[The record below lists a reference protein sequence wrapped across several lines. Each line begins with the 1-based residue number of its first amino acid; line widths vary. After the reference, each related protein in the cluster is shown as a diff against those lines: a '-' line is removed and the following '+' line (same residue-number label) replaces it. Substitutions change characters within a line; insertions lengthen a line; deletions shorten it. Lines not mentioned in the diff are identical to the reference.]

1 MPPMPIFLDEE
12 PMTEGELTRA
22 SDLAGLLS
30 AARRI
35 LQPQKR
41 VVVEVQVDGQ
51 ILTGEQIVQ
60 QHTLRLDEHRVDLFS
75 ASPVS
80 LAIEVLDQ
88 MRLRLAEN
96 AALQKEAA
104 ELLQED
110 QASAALGRVGESIEV
125 WLQAEQAV
133 RHATGLVE
141 VNLDAIELDGEDFG
155 YHTRELLSHLQTL
168 KELIVAD
175 DVVGL
180 ADVLAYEW
188 PEVTDRWD
196 RLLGAI
202 VDRIEAVA

>member
-1 MPPMPIFLDEE
+1 MLGMPIFLDEE
-12 PMTEGELTRA
+12 AITEGALA
-22 SDLAGLLS
+22 QAGDLAGLLS
-30 AARRI
+30 AARRH
-35 LQPQKR
+35 LQAQKR
-41 VVVEVQVDGQ
+41 VVVEVQIDGQ
-51 ILTGEQIVQ
+51 PLTGEQIVQ
-60 QHTLRLDEHRVDLFS
+60 QHTLALGEHRVELFS
-75 ASPVS
+75 ASPTS

-96 AALQKEAA
+96 ATLQKEAA
-104 ELLQED
+104 ELLQQD
-110 QASAALGRVGESIEV
+110 QPGSALTRVGESIEV

-141 VNLDAIELDGEDFG
+141 VDLDTIELEGEDFG
-155 YHTRELLSHLQTL
+155 FHTRELLSHLQTL